1 LDVLPPKATYPD
13 WARPEFVAGQY
24 LDMLTGGRQSMIA
37 ALVALSDPESY
48 PAVFHCMA
56 GKDRTGILAAV
67 VLGLL
72 GVDDASI
79 VADYAL
85 SQAAMVRMEEWLRR
99 TDPERA
105 ADLETNS
112 AAIVAAE
119 PASMAGFLELFRA
132 EYGTFEAFVDEL
144 GLPAT
149 PGALRQLLLEP

>member
-1 LDVLPPKATYPD
+1 
-13 WARPEFVAGQY
+13 
-24 LDMLTGGRQSMIA
+24 
-37 ALVALSDPESY
+37 
-48 PAVFHCMA
+48 
-56 GKDRTGILAAV
+56 
-67 VLGLL
+67 
-72 GVDDASI
+72 
-79 VADYAL
+79 VADYAR